1 MIIRYYNV
9 LFILADQ
16 EGDRFKLEWLKERIT
31 NGDKMNMR
39 ELYQW
44 CQAHEISYVIKF
56 RYRMDYPVKANIW
69 NLYSYLRAKVDYEL
83 FR

>member
-9 LFILADQ
+9 LFILADHQ
-16 EGDRFKLEWLKERIT
+16 EGDKFKLELLKESIK
-31 NGDKMNMR
+31 NGDRMNIR
-39 ELYQW
+39 ELN
-44 CQAHEISYVIKF
+44 YVTKF

>member
-44 CQAHEISYVIKF
+44 CQAHEIRVI
-56 RYRMDYPVKANIW
+56 
-69 NLYSYLRAKVDYEL
+69 
-83 FR
+83 

>member
-9 LFILADQ
+9 LFILTGRESDK
-16 EGDRFKLEWLKERIT
+16 FKLEWLKKRLA
-31 NGDKMNMR
+31 NGEKMNMR
-39 ELYQW
+39 EMFHW
-44 CQAHEISYVIKF
+44 CQAQKISYATKF

>member
-44 CQAHEISYVIKF
+44 CQAHEISYVTKF